1 MIPKSLIWKLK
12 KLQVPVKYVSV
23 LADDQKTF
31 PPLKNVV
38 FTYHILIQL
47 KPVFSTS
54 FSVCNDRLRCY
65 IDWNLP
71 FLLVWMSML
80 MFVAFPVS
88 GICAAWYI
96 MINPL
101 TTITD
106 NLNVSKSIYLYIYLS
121 IYPSIQYGLAYHD
134 QPPHHHNR

>member
-23 LADDQKTF
+23 LAEAAISDDQKTF

-65 IDWNLP
+65 ID
-71 FLLVWMSML
+71 
-80 MFVAFPVS
+80 
-88 GICAAWYI
+88 
-96 MINPL
+96 
-101 TTITD
+101 
-106 NLNVSKSIYLYIYLS
+106 
-121 IYPSIQYGLAYHD
+121 
-134 QPPHHHNR
+134 